1 MQGSPSIGDRI
12 EVTAAEVRD
21 FLASPAGRRLRRIFA
36 ASVIVAAPLLF
47 RAPVFRRHPLL
58 RLLEAI
64 GGVALLIK
72 AAEAIRDWDAGGQTE
87 DRVVIDVPPAS

>member
-1 MQGSPSIGDRI
+1 
-12 EVTAAEVRD
+12 
-21 FLASPAGRRLRRIFA
+21 
-36 ASVIVAAPLLF
+36 
-47 RAPVFRRHPLL
+47 LL